1 MTTPPPPSPAVPQ
14 DCGTIIDIT
23 SSSDPEVFPEVF
35 PEDIART
42 CFRCQF
48 GSPPTSDPIT
58 TWMLNGSVISPS
70 QGVVVDGVLVVFDPV
85 EAIGISA
92 PVPIVCV
99 SSAAENLTISAQALG
114 KLHALCKIYIQQL
127 ISIYMQQLISFMC
140 EWRGFTC
147 GLSLCMYTSLIPRL
161 SLQSHSQAFT
171 PVSFPGFHPS
181 LIPRLSL
188 QSHSQAFT
196 PAHS

>member
-1 MTTPPPPSPAVPQ
+1 MTTPPPPSPEVPQ
-14 DCGTIIDIT
+14 DCGTIINIT
-23 SSSDPEVFPEVF
+23 SSSDPEVF

-48 GSPPTSDPIT
+48 GSPPTSDPMT

-114 KLHALCKIYIQQL
+114 KLHAL
-127 ISIYMQQLISFMC
+127 SNIYMQQLISFMC

-147 GLSLCMYTSLIPRL
+147 GLSLCMRGFEKLESLLMQTADSCFGLFGPRQCSCSTW
-161 SLQSHSQAFT
+161 SLPAT
-171 PVSFPGFHPS
+171 PS
-181 LIPRLSL
+181 
-188 QSHSQAFT
+188 
-196 PAHS
+196 